1 MHSATSGMQYVE
13 KESRFIRRYEQM
25 TLRNRFNIW
34 LTGIL
39 ERRKLKR
46 FLSRLASVGRNVYI
60 CNGYSIS
67 SPSKLSIGSNT
78 WLGENFFA
86 KCEGGVTIGSGVII
100 SRGAEIWTA
109 NHNYDSEDLQS
120 LPYDRRFVLK
130 PVNIGDN
137 VWIGSRVTI
146 IPGVSI
152 GEGAVIG
159 AGAVVTHDIPPLAVA
174 GGNPAK
180 VIKYRN
186 QEVYEKLK
194 SEKRTYLD
202 IEYDYD
208 VSTLRKSEYLKKYGK

>member
-1 MHSATSGMQYVE
+1 
-13 KESRFIRRYEQM
+13 M

-34 LTGIL
+34 LTGLI
-39 ERRKLKR
+39 ERRKKKR
-46 FLSRLASVGRNVYI
+46 FLAGLASAGRNI
-60 CNGYSIS
+60 HLCRGYSIS
-67 SPSKLSIGSNT
+67 SPNKLSIGSNT
-78 WLGENFFA
+78 WIGENLFA
-86 KCEGGVTIGSGVII
+86 KCEGGLIIGNGVII
-100 SRGAEIWTA
+100 SRGVEIWTA
-109 NHNYDSEDLQS
+109 NHNYDSEDLKS
-120 LPYDRRFVLK
+120 LPYDRRFILK

-194 SEKRTYLD
+194 SEKMIYLD

-208 VSTLRKSEYLKKYGK
+208 VSTLRKSEYLRKNGK

>member
-1 MHSATSGMQYVE
+1 MRFDVYGTRYEE
-13 KESRFIRRYEQM
+13 KERRYIRRCYM

-34 LTGIL
+34 LTGLI
-39 ERRKLKR
+39 ERRKKKR
-46 FLSRLASVGRNVYI
+46 FLAGLASAGRNI
-60 CNGYSIS
+60 HLCRGYSIS
-67 SPSKLSIGSNT
+67 SPNKLSIGSNT
-78 WLGENFFA
+78 WIGENLFA
-86 KCEGGVTIGSGVII
+86 KCEGGLIIGNGVII
-100 SRGAEIWTA
+100 SRGVEIWTA
-109 NHNYDSEDLQS
+109 NHNYDSEDLKS
-120 LPYDRRFVLK
+120 LPYDRRFILK

-194 SEKRTYLD
+194 SEKRIYLD

>member
-46 FLSRLASVGRNVYI
+46 FLSCLASVGRNVYI
-60 CNGYSIS
+60 CNGYCIS

-159 AGAVVTHDIPPLAVA
+159 AGAVVTHDIPPLAVV

-186 QEVYEKLK
+186 KDVYEKLK
-194 SEKRTYLD
+194 LENKIYLD
-202 IEYDYD
+202 VEYDYD
-208 VSTLRKSEYLKKYGK
+208 ISTLRKSEYLKNHGK

>member
-1 MHSATSGMQYVE
+1 MHSAASGTQYVE
-13 KESRFIRRYEQM
+13 RVNLFIRRYKQM

-34 LTGIL
+34 FTGIL

-67 SPSKLSIGSNT
+67 SPNKLSIGSNT
-78 WLGENFFA
+78 WLGEKFFA

-100 SRGAEIWTA
+100 SRGVEIWTA

-120 LPYDRRFVLK
+120 LPYDRRFILK
-130 PVNIGDN
+130 PVNIGNN

-159 AGAVVTHDIPPLAVA
+159 AGAVVAHDIPPLAVV

-186 QEVYEKLK
+186 REVYEKLK
-194 SEKRTYLD
+194 ANGKIYLD
-202 IEYDYD
+202 MEYDYD
-208 VSTLRKSEYLKKYGK
+208 ISTLRKNEYLKKHGK

>member
-1 MHSATSGMQYVE
+1 
-13 KESRFIRRYEQM
+13 M

-34 LTGIL
+34 LAGLI
-39 ERRKLKR
+39 EQCRQRR
-46 FLSRLASVGRNVYI
+46 FFSGLASVGRNVYLSK
-60 CNGYSIS
+60 GYCIG

-78 WLGENFFA
+78 WIGENFFA

-109 NHNYDSEDLQS
+109 NHNYDSDDLQS
-120 LPYDRRFVLK
+120 LPYDRRFILK
-130 PVNIGDN
+130 PVSIGDN

-159 AGAVVTHDIPPLAVA
+159 AGAVVTRDIPSLAVA

-186 QEVYEKLK
+186 KEVYEKLK
-194 SEKRTYLD
+194 AEKRIYLD
-202 IEYDYD
+202 MEYDYD
-208 VSTLRKSEYLKKYGK
+208 VSTLRKSEYLKKHGK

>member
-1 MHSATSGMQYVE
+1 
-13 KESRFIRRYEQM
+13 M
-25 TLRNRFNIW
+25 TLRNRFNIS

-46 FLSRLASVGRNVYI
+46 FLSCLASVGRNVYI
-60 CNGYSIS
+60 CNGYCIS

-194 SEKRTYLD
+194 SEKRIYLD

>member
-1 MHSATSGMQYVE
+1 MHSAASGTQYVE
-13 KESRFIRRYEQM
+13 RVNLFIRRYKQM

-34 LTGIL
+34 FTGIL

-67 SPSKLSIGSNT
+67 SPNKLSIGSNT
-78 WLGENFFA
+78 WLGEKFFA

-100 SRGAEIWTA
+100 SRGVEIWTA

-120 LPYDRRFVLK
+120 LPYDRRFILK
-130 PVNIGDN
+130 PVNIGNN

-159 AGAVVTHDIPPLAVA
+159 AGAVVAHDIPPLAVV

-186 QEVYEKLK
+186 REVYEKLK
-194 SEKRTYLD
+194 ANGKIYLD
-202 IEYDYD
+202 MEYDYD
-208 VSTLRKSEYLKKYGK
+208 ISTLRKSEYLKKHGK

>member
-1 MHSATSGMQYVE
+1 MRFDVYGTRYEE
-13 KESRFIRRYEQM
+13 KESRYIRRCYM

-34 LTGIL
+34 LTGLI
-39 ERRKLKR
+39 ERRKKKR
-46 FLSRLASVGRNVYI
+46 FLAGLASAGRNI
-60 CNGYSIS
+60 HLCRGYSIS
-67 SPSKLSIGSNT
+67 SPNKLSIGSNT
-78 WLGENFFA
+78 WIGENLFA
-86 KCEGGVTIGSGVII
+86 KCEGGLIIGNGVII
-100 SRGAEIWTA
+100 SRGVEIWTA
-109 NHNYDSEDLQS
+109 NHNYDSEDLKS
-120 LPYDRRFVLK
+120 LPYDRRFILK

-194 SEKRTYLD
+194 SEKRIYLD

-208 VSTLRKSEYLKKYGK
+208 VSTLRKSEYLRKNGK

>member
-1 MHSATSGMQYVE
+1 
-13 KESRFIRRYEQM
+13 M

-34 LTGIL
+34 LTGWI

-46 FLSRLASVGRNVYI
+46 FFACMASVGRNVYLSR
-60 CNGYSIS
+60 GYSIS

-78 WLGENFFA
+78 WIGEGFFA
-86 KCEGGVTIGSGVII
+86 KCEGGVNIGSGVII

-109 NHNYDSEDLQS
+109 NHNYDSDDLQS

-130 PVNIGDN
+130 PVNIGNN

-159 AGAVVTHDIPPLAVA
+159 AGAVVAHDIPPLAVV

-186 QEVYEKLK
+186 REVYEKLK
-194 SEKRTYLD
+194 TNGKIYLD
-202 IEYDYD
+202 MEYDYD
-208 VSTLRKSEYLKKYGK
+208 